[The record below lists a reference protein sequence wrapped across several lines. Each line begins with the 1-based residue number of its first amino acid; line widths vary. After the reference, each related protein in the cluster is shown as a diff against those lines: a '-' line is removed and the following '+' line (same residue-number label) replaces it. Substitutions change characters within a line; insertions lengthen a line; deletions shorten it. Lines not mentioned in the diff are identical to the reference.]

1 MSRVLLMAMIFLN
14 IRICLNFNLGSEDEP
29 PASTVWQTVR
39 SSVTRLAED
48 AHGYLV
54 SLIGKQAVDILIQTV
69 RDAVKVTS
77 EAVANALN
85 VAGGYMSE
93 ILATAGIDAN
103 LPASRVTADGVII
116 VLRWALLALVCYWIL
131 SLAVSLLA
139 GVVRITLWL
148 LKIIFAVATFGLIL
162 SDAGA
167 STETTAMRLAV
178 LVFACILLGVGPSTF
193 RKDTTTKLEAK
204 VKMLESR
211 LREFEKKRKNE

>member
-139 GVVRITLWL
+139 GVVRSTLWL

-178 LVFACILLGVGPSTF
+178 LVFACVLLGVGPSTF

>member
-139 GVVRITLWL
+139 GVLKVLW
-148 LKIIFAVATFGLIL
+148 
-162 SDAGA
+162 
-167 STETTAMRLAV
+167 
-178 LVFACILLGVGPSTF
+178 
-193 RKDTTTKLEAK
+193 DTPG
-204 VKMLESR
+204 SWS
-211 LREFEKKRKNE
+211 